1 MLLVLERF
9 GAIGLQL
16 ARRGFSGDGPRR
28 LALECAVAF
37 PEVLY
42 LLALWWVRQTLAAFA
57 LGELYSPAI
66 CRMLERLGLTLA
78 SAAFLTVFILPS
90 IARWLGFAPGYVI
103 AYDVSNLVLGAL
115 GLSLTIIARVLRS
128 AAAAQA
134 ELDEIF

>member
-1 MLLVLERF
+1 
-9 GAIGLQL
+9 
-16 ARRGFSGDGPRR
+16 
-28 LALECAVAF
+28 
-37 PEVLY
+37 
-42 LLALWWVRQTLAAFA
+42 
-57 LGELYSPAI
+57 
-66 CRMLERLGLTLA
+66 MLERLGLTLA